1 MTSRIGKDKRDN
13 IMREILILQDANK
26 LIDISKAPD
35 FFANLQGSENAQ
47 DALTYLEAKGFI
59 SCSRNPVSH
68 KLLQIRVTE
77 IGITYFE
84 DAEEILHE
92 KRVESI
98 RYWITTAIAIIAL
111 IKSFL
116 PEISTILAQLLQGS

>member
-1 MTSRIGKDKRDN
+1 MTPRIRKDKRDS
-13 IMREILILQDANK
+13 IMREILTRQDANK

-35 FFANLQGSENAQ
+35 FFANLQGSEDAKN
-47 DALTYLEAKGFI
+47 ALTYLEAKGFI

-77 IGITYFE
+77 IGATYFE
-84 DAEEILHE
+84 DAEEILNA

-98 RYWITTAIAIIAL
+98 RYWITTGIAVAAL
-111 IKSFL
+111 ITS
-116 PEISTILAQLLQGS
+116 IASIILQYL